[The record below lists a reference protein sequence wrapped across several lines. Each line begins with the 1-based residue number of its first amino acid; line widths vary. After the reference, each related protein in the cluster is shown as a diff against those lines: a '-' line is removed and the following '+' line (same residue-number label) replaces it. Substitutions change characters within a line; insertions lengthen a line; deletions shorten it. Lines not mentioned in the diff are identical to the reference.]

1 MSTPLEIARL
11 HFPWDVPL
19 ELQPSPVYALMQLH
33 GDFIATGGRGMD
45 TADLE
50 RVHSFHARLRDANV
64 VIEFDPNI
72 PADQGIDGAAGF
84 AFRPRT
90 IDDEDRL
97 VRANG
102 FTVLTE
108 EGDMIWSFPPDL
120 PDLGPLA

>member
-1 MSTPLEIARL
+1 M
-11 HFPWDVPL
+11 
-19 ELQPSPVYALMQLH
+19 QPSPVYALMRLH
-33 GDFIATGGRGMD
+33 GDFMATGGQRMAD
-45 TADLE
+45 ADLD
-50 RVHSFHARLRDANV
+50 RVHAFHDRLREEDA

-97 VRANG
+97 IRVNG

-120 PDLGPLA
+120 PDLRP